1 MENNILVTRNKVLIH
16 FNTNDITV
24 YSLKDNELK
33 AVVEDRVTFGESFDI
48 EISLEKICK
57 FLDTLHKFV
66 GVINNQCVRLYATGV
81 FQKGSQPKQTKLMIQ
96 IFVNYGLYFNII
108 PSDLEQFYLEK
119 SMSVHGHKN
128 MIEGLICQEFRKVVV
143 AGSIQNHLENIGE
156 VMTTLEKRNITVLF
170 PTTTKVVPETLGTD
184 FLLLEGQKLKNR
196 RDGWRLQYEQM
207 EKYKQS
213 DAIIVCNPDGL
224 SGQGVVFEFGFMVAI
239 SKRIIFTEK
248 PKNLSIVF
256 PYEVGLNF

>member
-1 MENNILVTRNKVLIH
+1 MLVTKNKVLIH

-24 YSLKDNELK
+24 YSLKDNTLK
-33 AVVEDRVTFGESFDI
+33 VVGEERVNFGESFNI
-48 EISLEKICK
+48 EILVEKIGK
-57 FLDTLHKFV
+57 FLATLHKLV
-66 GVINNQCVRLYATGV
+66 GVINNECVRLYATGI
-81 FQKGSQPKQTKLMIQ
+81 FQRGSQQEQTKLMIQ

-119 SMSVHGHKN
+119 SMSVNGHKN
-128 MIEGLICQEFRKVVV
+128 MMEGLICQEFRKVVV
-143 AGSIQNHLENIGE
+143 AGSIQNQLENIGE
-156 VMTTLEKRNITVLF
+156 VMTTLQKRNITVLF

-184 FLLLEGQKLKNR
+184 FLVLEGQKLKNR

-207 EKYKQS
+207 ETYKQS

-224 SGQGVVFEFGFMVAI
+224 TGQGVVFEFGFMVAI

-256 PYEVGLNF
+256 PYEIGLNF